1 MRRQDTWEDCEM
13 LASFAQGNNE
23 QLKGEN
29 KLVIA
34 HCLCEAII
42 NVETIYNE
50 SIRSLDLI
58 IIPLCSFGG
67 QQSHLLTSL
76 AWTCHAPTLFI
87 TELFTIVLDSQY
99 THYSCLQC
107 SMYVDS
113 ILNGANNYHSY
124 AADDISACSFESAH
138 FRCDHV
144 K

>member
-1 MRRQDTWEDCEM
+1 MP
-13 LASFAQGNNE
+13 ASFAQGNNE

-76 AWTCHAPTLFI
+76 AWTCHALFI
-87 TELFTIVLDSQY
+87 SELFTMVLDSQC
-99 THYSCLQC
+99 THYSSSQC
-107 SMYVDS
+107 SAYVDS
-113 ILNGANNYHSY
+113 TLNGANNYHSY
-124 AADDISACSFESAH
+124 TAHDISACSFESAH
-138 FRCDHV
+138 LRCDHV

>member
-1 MRRQDTWEDCEM
+1 M

-67 QQSHLLTSL
+67 QQSHLLTSR
-76 AWTCHAPTLFI
+76 AWTCHAPTFFI
-87 TELFTIVLDSQY
+87 SELFTLVLDIQC
-99 THYSCLQC
+99 THY
-107 SMYVDS
+107 
-113 ILNGANNYHSY
+113 
-124 AADDISACSFESAH
+124 
-138 FRCDHV
+138 
-144 K
+144 